1 VIKVLCWHVCIDQK
15 WHLKINRG
23 ITYLC
28 GHMGCAFHTWWN
40 YWFVILT
47 FFPTAMS
54 FPNEWDSCNLEFD
67 REIIKFR
74 PIIANYY
81 SGSDSKKLIGIV
93 SRRCNIS
100 RATPILIRWSCDMMN
115 LHRQIQIPHIRHED
129 NRSADFLA
137 NLTLTPS
144 FINTY
149 VLETLVVSFII
160 TYLMTNPEHT

>member
-1 VIKVLCWHVCIDQK
+1 MTLKNQQK
-15 WHLKINRG
+15 DNILVWSQGLRVPHMMKLFIGDIN
-23 ITYLC
+23 I
-28 GHMGCAFHTWWN
+28 FS
-40 YWFVILT
+40 IS
-47 FFPTAMS
+47 PIS
-54 FPNEWDSCNLEFD
+54 FPDEGDSGNLEFV
-67 REIIKFR
+67 REVTKFR

-81 SGSDSKKLIGIV
+81 SGRDSKMLIGIV

-144 FINTY
+144 FIDTY

-160 TYLMTNPEHT
+160 TYLKTYPEYT